1 MEQPLLLEWKS
12 MSNTG
17 KLNLSFN
24 RPIKLRFDLMELLP
38 SPKSSQRKLQQI
50 RTEDQKLTMLLA
62 NITNAFELKYDPNP
76 ANPTLDE
83 HFAELLAFNVTEFK
97 DMKEFVI

>member
-38 SPKSSQRKLQQI
+38 SPKSTQRKLQQI
-50 RTEDQKLTMLLA
+50 LTE
-62 NITNAFELKYDPNP
+62 E
-76 ANPTLDE
+76 
-83 HFAELLAFNVTEFK
+83 
-97 DMKEFVI
+97 

>member
-38 SPKSSQRKLQQI
+38 RPKSTQRKLQQI
-50 RTEDQKLTMLLA
+50 MAEDQKLTMLLA

-76 ANPTLDE
+76 ANPTLD
-83 HFAELLAFNVTEFK
+83 
-97 DMKEFVI
+97 